1 VYADE
6 TTLLAALRAGSE
18 AAFVCL
24 VETYHAKMLRLAR
37 MVVSDDSVAEEVTQE
52 AWVGVLRGLARFE
65 GRSSLQTWIFS
76 ILMNCARK
84 RSARER
90 RTVPFSM
97 LFSGAEEE
105 GPTVDPER
113 FQPDGVWRGHWRRL
127 PLSWNELPEERVL
140 AQETLALSRK
150 AIDSLPPGQ
159 RAVILLRDVDG
170 FSAAEVCSILQIS
183 ESNQRVLL
191 HRARAQ
197 VRKVLAQYFEED

>member
-1 VYADE
+1 LFADE
-6 TTLLAALRAGSE
+6 TALVAALRAGNE
-18 AAFVCL
+18 AAFVRL
-24 VETYHAKMLRLAR
+24 VATYHANMLRLAHT
-37 MVVSDDSVAEEVTQE
+37 VVSDDGVAEEVTQE

-65 GRSSLQTWIFS
+65 GRSSLKTWIFT

-84 RSARER
+84 RSERER

-97 LFSGAEEE
+97 LFREEEEE
-105 GPTVDPER
+105 GSTVSPER
-113 FQPDGVWRGHWRRL
+113 FYPEGAWRGHWRRF
-127 PLSWNELPEERVL
+127 PMNWNELPEERVL

-170 FSAAEVCSILQIS
+170 CSATEVCNILQIS

-197 VRKVLAQYFEED
+197 VRRVLEQYFEED